1 MWQLIYTALDPFHLP
16 SYPRAECFSF
26 SFRISNLILFNAH
39 ISIVHQIILD
49 CIWFYWPCP
58 LPNLVKNLNYN
69 KTSAFNFIWYPIFL
83 PLKKFNFKVHV
94 SFLKCLILL
103 PLFSMC
109 MKIWICQNLKTLNVP
124 FVCIQGHL
132 TNDTTRDE
140 MYLIK
145 LSSFFFTVA
154 PLYNFPFINNS
165 SKLFWSKSIP
175 CLEYKF
181 RCCYAV

>member
-1 MWQLIYTALDPFHLP
+1 
-16 SYPRAECFSF
+16 
-26 SFRISNLILFNAH
+26 
-39 ISIVHQIILD
+39 
-49 CIWFYWPCP
+49 
-58 LPNLVKNLNYN
+58 
-69 KTSAFNFIWYPIFL
+69 
-83 PLKKFNFKVHV
+83 
-94 SFLKCLILL
+94 
-103 PLFSMC
+103 MC
-109 MKIWICQNLKTLNVP
+109 MKIWICQNLKYLNVP

-145 LSSFFFTVA
+145 LSSFFFFTVA

-181 RCCYAV
+181 RCCYAVSSNELRVLGCWQVYWANLTSLWKILYKLLRPMILRGDPCCVCSWLNWSQETWNSS